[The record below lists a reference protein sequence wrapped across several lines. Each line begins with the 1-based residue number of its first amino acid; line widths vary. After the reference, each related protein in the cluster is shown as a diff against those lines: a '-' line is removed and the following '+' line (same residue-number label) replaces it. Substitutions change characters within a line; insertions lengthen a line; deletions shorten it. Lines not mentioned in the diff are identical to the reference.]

1 MNQERIHILRK
12 GIKKTGP
19 VVYWMCRDQRVNDN
33 WALLFSQELA
43 LKHPLAV
50 VFCLVPQFLG
60 TTIRQ
65 YDFMFKGLQEV
76 EKNLKEKNIPFYM
89 LTGSPEE
96 EIPNFVSEYE
106 IGTLITD
113 FSPLR
118 IKKTWN
124 RSVKGHID
132 IPFFEIDAHN
142 IVPCWIAS
150 PKQEYA
156 AYTFRPKIHRAL
168 TEWLEE
174 MPKLQKHPISWKAE
188 IVKNDWKEIF
198 KIPKVDRTVS
208 EIDWINPGEKS
219 ALKVL
224 YDFLENKLAMY
235 NQIRNDPTKNGQSN
249 LSPYLHFGQISAQRI
264 ALEVQKSG
272 TDKESKDSFLEELV
286 VRRELSDN
294 FCFYNINYDTFDG
307 FPNWATKTL
316 NEHRSDP
323 RDYIYSLDEFENA
336 RTHDDAWNT
345 AQIEMVQTGKMHGYM
360 RMYWA
365 KKILEWT
372 ESPEKALEIAIY
384 LNDKYELDGRDPNG
398 YVGIAWGIGGV
409 HDRAWKSRKVFGK
422 IRYMSYNGL
431 KSKFNIKAYIETY
444 P

>member
-65 YDFMFKGLQEV
+65 DDFMLKGLQEV

-132 IPFFEIDAHN
+132 IPFFEVYVHN

-168 TEWLEE
+168 
-174 MPKLQKHPISWKAE
+174 KLIL
-188 IVKNDWKEIF
+188 
-198 KIPKVDRTVS
+198 T
-208 EIDWINPGEKS
+208 IDK
-219 ALKVL
+219 
-224 YDFLENKLAMY
+224 
-235 NQIRNDPTKNGQSN
+235 
-249 LSPYLHFGQISAQRI
+249 
-264 ALEVQKSG
+264 
-272 TDKESKDSFLEELV
+272 
-286 VRRELSDN
+286 
-294 FCFYNINYDTFDG
+294 
-307 FPNWATKTL
+307 
-316 NEHRSDP
+316 
-323 RDYIYSLDEFENA
+323 
-336 RTHDDAWNT
+336 
-345 AQIEMVQTGKMHGYM
+345 
-360 RMYWA
+360 
-365 KKILEWT
+365 
-372 ESPEKALEIAIY
+372 
-384 LNDKYELDGRDPNG
+384 
-398 YVGIAWGIGGV
+398 
-409 HDRAWKSRKVFGK
+409 
-422 IRYMSYNGL
+422 
-431 KSKFNIKAYIETY
+431 
-444 P
+444 